1 MALVSNTWSQVSF
14 LPFGNA
20 AWNGYTPP
28 FPDLPSVVANAINAG
43 SDLTIFPIGAVG
55 ATAFIIADG
64 MAGPIYIE
72 TAVIAAT
79 ANQTTLATP
88 MDNGDTWY
96 SMRDPGSG
104 AWIRYQQNA
113 NFVYTLTNSGDIAA
127 LAAFL
132 T

>member
-14 LPFGNA
+14 KPFGDA

-28 FPDLPSVVANAINAG
+28 FPDLPSVVANAINSG
-43 SDLTIFPIGAVG
+43 SDLTIFPIGVVG
-55 ATAFIIADG
+55 ATAYIIADG
-64 MAGPIYIE
+64 MAGPTYIE
-72 TAVIAAT
+72 VATLAAI

-88 MDNGDTWY
+88 MDNGDIWY

-104 AWIRYQQNA
+104 AWIRFQQNA
-113 NFVYTLTNSGDIAA
+113 NFVYTLTDASDIAD